1 MERLH
6 NLACARVIYPKASH
20 CLLIEM
26 RWKFL
31 AIIGIIL
38 LLFGMFFLAYGT
50 GLPVYYAGGGTG
62 ISKTGRV
69 VGGLAP
75 SHCEISI
82 ATLPDTIHIRVR
94 SIEPVIVRI
103 DAPNGTTLVQWQN
116 ETVNEDYVVSECGFW
131 QVYVSQPSGY
141 FVYGEV
147 FATAP
152 AYAHPALMYAIIPL
166 LLGSISVVYSAS
178 KRRQARYFESVLFQQ
193 NIGGRWVFLEW
204 AFILAFISQMPTF
217 ISSYPWLY
225 LVPIF
230 ITVFGVFSSIALAYV
245 KIYLSAEGLLIEA
258 PFLNFFR
265 RYKISQIYGYTVTKE
280 KKQRWF
286 FLRPLPS
293 FRAKKEDQVTIF
305 MLDPLPAWFW
315 ILSLGKRVR
324 AKEIILRPK
333 STQNF
338 ATVAEKLNIA
348 KKEIAKI

>member
-1 MERLH
+1 MQ
-6 NLACARVIYPKASH
+6 
-20 CLLIEM
+20 
-26 RWKFL
+26 WKSL
-31 AIIGIIL
+31 AIIGIIFL
-38 LLFGMFFLAYGT
+38 VFGMFFLVYGT
-50 GLPVYYAGGGTG
+50 GLPVFYGGGGTG
-62 ISKTGRV
+62 ISKTGKV

-75 SHCEISI
+75 NHCEIPI
-82 ATLPDTIHIRVR
+82 ITLPDTIHIRVR
-94 SIEPVIVRI
+94 SIGPVIVRI
-103 DAPNGTTLVQWQN
+103 VAPKGTTLAQWQN
-116 ETVNEDYVVSECGFW
+116 ETINEDYVVSECGFW

-147 FATAP
+147 LATAP
-152 AYAHPALMYAIIPL
+152 AYAHPALMYAMIPL
-166 LLGSISVVYSAS
+166 LLGSFSVIYSVS

-204 AFILAFISQMPTF
+204 AFILAFISQVPMLIP
-217 ISSYPWLY
+217 SYPWLY
-225 LVPIF
+225 LVLIF

-245 KIYLSAEGLLIEA
+245 KIYLSAGGLLIEA

-265 RYKISQIYGYTVTKE
+265 RYEISHIYGYTITKE

-286 FLRPLPS
+286 FLKPLPS

-315 ILSLGKRVR
+315 VLSLGRRLR

-338 ATVAEKLNIA
+338 TTVTEKLGIP
-348 KKEIAKI
+348 KKEIATF

>member
-1 MERLH
+1 
-6 NLACARVIYPKASH
+6 
-20 CLLIEM
+20 M
-26 RWKFL
+26 RWKSL
-31 AIIGIIL
+31 AIIGIAL
-38 LLFGMFFLAYGT
+38 LAFGMFFLAYGT
-50 GLPVYYAGGGTG
+50 GLPVYYGGGGTG
-62 ISKTGRV
+62 ISETGQV

-75 SHCEISI
+75 DHCEIPI
-82 ATLPDTIHIRVR
+82 FTLPDTIHIRVR

-116 ETVNEDYVVSECGFW
+116 ETVNEDYVVSECGYW

-152 AYAHPALMYAIIPL
+152 AYAHPALMYATIPL
-166 LLGSISVVYSAS
+166 LLGSSSVVYSLS
-178 KRRQARYFESVLFQQ
+178 KRRHARYFESVLFRQ

-204 AFILAFISQMPTF
+204 AFILAFISQAPELIPKYTW
-217 ISSYPWLY
+217 IYPVL
-225 LVPIF
+225 IF

-245 KIYLSAEGLLIEA
+245 KIYLTTGGLLIEA

-265 RYKISQIYGYTVTKE
+265 RYEISQIYGYTVTKE

-305 MLDPLPAWFW
+305 MLEPLPKWFW
-315 ILSLGKRVR
+315 VLSFDKRLR

-338 ATVAEKLNIA
+338 ATAAEKLNIA
-348 KKEIAKI
+348 RKEIATI